1 MAKNYASFLNGFMGG
16 MQMAREVKGQFDE
29 IKSASDMRK
38 IADAKPEEFSGFTA
52 DQGADLEKM
61 AASGEFDVG
70 YDDDKKAYTLKPKSG
85 GEAKLVAQQ
94 GVTEFM
100 GNRKAGKMSGD
111 EVDDARQMAM
121 ADVVGRRDP
130 MQASRMRR
138 DVKQGRREDERY
150 AWEKKRAEREDRKAT
165 DEDANAEFMKGLEGE
180 VGQHMIA
187 RLTGPDGQTR
197 PATVDDYLAASQF
210 KAAKLIEAGKT
221 DAAQAVIKDHAAQSF
236 VKIQLEN
243 VERDKALGETIA
255 AVNAGNLEAARQFYD
270 RYLPDGATIQGFE
283 QGPNGS
289 IVAQRVSAS
298 GQAMAPMV
306 FKDVNQLTASLAS
319 LKDPMAVYNYTQNE
333 FRNSLAVR
341 ADQRADRGEARA
353 DRAEGRSAAS
363 FAASMADRGRSR
375 AEGSAKDA
383 AAVNLFKEMNPG
395 ASEAQ
400 IEAVRRGILPAV
412 PSRKEGGYKV
422 EAGDVSTLL
431 GTPATDGRGNALVD
445 PMTGRQVVNRN
456 PEKERALFEFMRDNG
471 ITDTNEGL
479 QKFLAPRQ
487 GARAPAASGRAPYK
501 DGTELRGKDGKTYI
515 VKNGVP
521 VPK

>member
-1 MAKNYASFLNGFMGG
+1 MARNYASFLDGFTGG
-16 MQMAREVKGQFDE
+16 LGMAQRMEGMVDQRE
-29 IKSASDMRK
+29 MRD
-38 IADAKPEEFSGFTA
+38 IAKETPEESTGFTEE
-52 DQGADLEKM
+52 QGAELEKL
-61 AASGEFDVG
+61 AATGEFEVG
-70 YDDDKKAYTLKPKSG
+70 YDESKKAYTLKPKDG
-85 GEAKLVAQQ
+85 GDAKFVEQQ
-94 GVTEFM
+94 GVTDFL
-100 GNRKAGKMSGD
+100 GKRTAGKMSSGAVD
-111 EVDDARQMAM
+111 EARQLAM

-130 MQASRMRR
+130 MQASRMRS
-138 DVKQGRREDERY
+138 DIKQSKREDERY
-150 AWEKKRAEREDRKAT
+150 GWEQKRAQRDERRAT
-165 DEDANAEFMKGLEGE
+165 DEDANTEFMKNLEAD
-180 VGQHMIA
+180 VGQQMTA

-197 PATVDDYLAASQF
+197 PASVDDYLAASQY
-210 KAAKLIEAGKT
+210 KAAKLIAAGKT

-243 VERDKALGETIA
+243 AVRDKALGETIA
-255 AVNAGNLEAARQFYD
+255 AVNAGNLEAAGEFYN
-270 RYLPDGATIQGFE
+270 RFLPDGGTVTGIKRGESGAIVFE
-283 QGPNGS
+283 RKG
-289 IVAQRVSAS
+289 AS
-298 GQAMAPMV
+298 GEAMPPAT
-306 FKDVNQLTASLAS
+306 FKDANQLTASLSS
-319 LKDPMAVYNYTQNE
+319 LKDPMAVYNYSQNE
-333 FRNSLAVR
+333 FRNSLAIK
-341 ADQRADRGEARA
+341 ADSRADRGEARA

-383 AAVNLFKEMNPG
+383 AAVNLYKEMNPG

-431 GTPATDGRGNALVD
+431 GTPAVDNNGNALVD

-487 GARAPAASGRAPYK
+487 GSRASSSASKSPYK
-501 DGTELRGKDGKTYI
+501 EGTELRGKDGKTYI

-521 VPK
+521 VLK